1 MVKNRIARFAS
12 AIFVVLFVIFAPAQ
26 SASAGVDDFKFESMH
41 ADYRLSL
48 GQNDIPQLQVTET
61 ITADFPDADQNR
73 GIRRLIP
80 DEYKGHG
87 LATEVTSVKDENGKP
102 RDFSLESQNGF
113 VILVSKHA
121 DGRFVHGRQTYVI
134 SYNQKWVIGSFGATD
149 EFYWDVNGTG
159 WSQPFDSVTAS
170 VTVLPELANILNVAD
185 ISCYSGRQESK
196 NACDS
201 AKLTNQK
208 DSVRVDFTSQNLAAG
223 ESLTIDLPF
232 KPGVANTGNVS
243 RVTGTPVFVLFL
255 MFAAG
260 IVVVL
265 IWDIFYRVRVI
276 GGRGMRKFVTAQY
289 EGPKSP
295 WIGVVASVTGSR
307 HWQTATLV
315 QAAVLGYLTI
325 SNDKDLW
332 TLTRTN
338 KKVQEPE
345 LEAMLEG
352 LFAGDGTTVAFGK
365 EVDDA
370 ESKRI
375 VGLFNETMA
384 KSAKEAVDLGYY
396 SGFAFK
402 QALLGWLALAIAVSG
417 MIWTGLLLDDVVD
430 AGFAALPLMLGAVA
444 TIAHFLILL
453 SKRLPTQPGVD
464 LKVYMEGLREYIELV
479 DKDRLAFLQSPT
491 GAARQK
497 GRLGES
503 EILKLYEQALPWAI
517 LLGLEAQWSKVL
529 ATYYTSERQPTWI
542 PLSLVGELGNSALNQ
557 AIAQSL
563 AVSSS
568 SGSDGGG
575 SAGGGGGGGGG
586 GGV

>member
-1 MVKNRIARFAS
+1 MVKHRVAKFAS
-12 AIFVVLFVIFAPAQ
+12 AIFVALFILFAPTQ
-26 SASAGVDDFKFESMH
+26 SASAGIDDFKFESMH
-41 ADYRLSL
+41 VDYMLSL

-61 ITADFPDADQNR
+61 ITAVFPDADQNR

-102 RDFSLESQNGF
+102 RDFSLESKNG
-113 VILVSKHA
+113 VVTLVSKHT
-121 DGRFVHGRQTYVI
+121 DGSFVHGRQTFVI

-170 VTVLPELANILNVAD
+170 VTVMPELAKILNVAD
-185 ISCYSGRQESK
+185 ISCYVGSQGSK
-196 NACDS
+196 NSCDS
-201 AKLTNQK
+201 AKLANQK
-208 DSVRVDFTSQNLAAG
+208 DSVRVDFTSQNLAPG

-243 RVTGTPVFVLFL
+243 WVTGTPVFVLFL
-255 MFAAG
+255 LFAAG
-260 IVVVL
+260 IGVVL
-265 IWDIFYRVRVI
+265 TWDIFYRVRVI
-276 GGRGMRKFVTAQY
+276 GGRGMRKFVTVQY

-332 TLTRTN
+332 TLTRTK

-352 LFAGDGTTVAFGK
+352 LFAGDETTVAFGN

-384 KSAKEAVDLGYY
+384 KAEKEAVDLGYY
-396 SGFAFK
+396 SGFAVK
-402 QALLGWLALAIAVSG
+402 PALLGWLALAIAVSG

-464 LKVYMEGLREYIELV
+464 LKVYLEGLREYIELV
-479 DKDRLAFLQSPT
+479 DKDRLEFLQSPK
-491 GAARQK
+491 GAAREK
-497 GRLGES
+497 GTLGES

-517 LLGLEAQWSKVL
+517 LLGLEKEWSKVL
-529 ATYYTSERQPTWI
+529 RTYYDETRQPSWI
-542 PLSLVGELGNSALNQ
+542 PLSLVGELGNSGLNQ

-563 AVSSS
+563 AVSST